1 MTLENTI
8 IIIADLGELKVYK
21 VEEHKGTV
29 RNQMKISHS
38 LELINNQNFI
48 SGRKKLGETVS
59 DSAGN
64 FGKKTSE
71 GHNAN
76 IISGIAGN
84 YGQGSPEDHNL
95 KTEKENRTVKDIA
108 QDIDMIVK
116 EMEPQQVFLAFP
128 KEHNHE
134 LTDKLAQETKA
145 VLVKNVAA
153 DLVKINKEKL
163 LSHFE

>member
-8 IIIADLGELKVYK
+8 IIVADLGELKAFK

-38 LELINNQNFI
+38 LELINDEVFI
-48 SGRKKLGETVS
+48 SGRKKLGEVM
-59 DSAGN
+59 SASS
-64 FGKKTSE
+64 GKFAGDTLD
-71 GHNAN
+71 GHHVM
-76 IISGIAGN
+76 I
-84 YGQGSPEDHNL
+84 ER
-95 KTEKENRTVKDIA
+95 EKRTIKDIV

-116 EMEPQQVFLAFP
+116 EMQPEQVFLAFP

-134 LTDKLAQETKA
+134 LTDKLSQETKA
-145 VLVKNVAA
+145 VLAKNVAA

>member
-1 MTLENTI
+1 MKLENTMI
-8 IIIADLGELKVYK
+8 IVADLGELKAFK

-38 LELINNQNFI
+38 LKLITDEDFI
-48 SGRKKLGETVS
+48 SGRKKLGEVMS
-59 DSAGN
+59 DSGGN
-64 FGKKTSE
+64 FVGDTLE
-71 GHNAN
+71 GENVQ
-76 IISGIAGN
+76 I
-84 YGQGSPEDHNL
+84 ER
-95 KTEKENRTVKDIA
+95 EKRTIKDIA

-116 EMEPQQVFLAFP
+116 EMQPEQVFLAFP

-145 VLVKNVAA
+145 VLVKNVAS
-153 DLVKINKEKL
+153 DLVKTNKEKL

>member
-1 MTLENTI
+1 MYLTKGKRMTLENTI
-8 IIIADLGELKVYK
+8 IIVADLGELKAFK

-38 LELINNQNFI
+38 LELINDEVFI

-59 DSAGN
+59 DSSGN
-64 FGKKTSE
+64 FEKGTL
-71 GHNAN
+71 
-76 IISGIAGN
+76 
-84 YGQGSPEDHNL
+84 EDHNL
-95 KTEKENRTVKDIA
+95 KTEKENRTIKDIA

-116 EMEPQQVFLAFP
+116 EMQPQQVFLAFP

-134 LTDKLAQETKA
+134 LTDKLSQETKA

-153 DLVKINKEKL
+153 DLVKTNKEKL

>member
-1 MTLENTI
+1 MKLENTMI
-8 IIIADLGELKVYK
+8 IVADLGELKAFK

-38 LELINNQNFI
+38 LKLITDEDFI
-48 SGRKKLGETVS
+48 SGRKKLGQVVS
-59 DSAGN
+59 D
-64 FGKKTSE
+64 K
-71 GHNAN
+71 
-76 IISGIAGN
+76 SGSFVADTL
-84 YGQGSPEDHNL
+84 EAHNL
-95 KTEKENRTVKDIA
+95 KTEKENRTIKDIA

-116 EMEPQQVFLAFP
+116 EMQPEQVFLAFP

-145 VLVKNVAA
+145 VLVKNVAS
-153 DLVKINKEKL
+153 DLVKTNKEKL